1 MEKTAHRIM
10 AIVEELDAEQQQALL
25 TLLELTVPDD
35 EDDPADD

>member
-10 AIVEELDAEQQQALL
+10 AIVDEMTAEQQQALL
-25 TLLELTVPDD
+25 TLLELTIPD